1 MAQPGRPAAI
11 ASDGVDRGRQCCN
24 RVGIKARAIEP
35 RTAAPSGLARRR
47 QREQGGVA
55 PDLADDLMAE
65 AQGGADQR
73 AAHVPGVEQQA
84 RPGADRAQQSL
95 GDGELAGVAGTAAQ
109 AGDQRH
115 RARPIP
121 ARHHGGQRDE
131 ALAQQERRP
140 VDLGRVVE
148 ADRNTGRLGRAPGR
162 QRVVDHDE
170 APPLPDLPSDDPAQC
185 RDQAEQPE
193 PAAFEHP
200 VVGLPAQPRRQRQ
213 DRLRDMPARRQQ
225 GADDQLHK
233 RQPRGLRAGLHD
245 LPDPSAKGRRE
256 AGLVMR
262 FHGVCG
268 RLVAHPLHENQ
279 LPGDTLFKNPH
290 RPSKAAGLETPDDIS
305 QVRLSQQKLQS
316 AHQSRLTDLFS
327 HVS

>member
-1 MAQPGRPAAI
+1 MAG
-11 ASDGVDRGRQCCN
+11 RGRQCCN

-35 RTAAPSGLARRR
+35 GTAAPSGLARRG

-55 PDLADDLMAE
+55 ADLTDDLMAE

-84 RPGADRAQQSL
+84 DRTEVADRAQQSL
-95 GDGELAGVAGTAAQ
+95 GDSELAGVAGTAAQ

-115 RARPIP
+115 RTRPIP

-148 ADRNTGRLGRAPGR
+148 ADRDTGRLGRTPGC

-170 APPLPDLPSDDPAQC
+170 AAPRPDLPSDDPAQ
-185 RDQAEQPE
+185 RRYQAEQPE

-200 VVGLPAQPRRQRQ
+200 VVSLPAQPRRQRQ
-213 DRLRDMPARRQQ
+213 DRLRDMAARRQQ
-225 GADDQLHK
+225 SADDQLQK

-290 RPSKAAGLETPDDIS
+290 RPSK
-305 QVRLSQQKLQS
+305 V
-316 AHQSRLTDLFS
+316 SRT
-327 HVS
+327 